1 MKIKITESGLRR
13 IVEDEFNKTYENG
26 LSIVNGI
33 CDALYRNGIEVN
45 DGSNEI
51 QGLEVNGREYDLYFD
66 ADIEYSMTSRGS
78 EMTYDYP
85 GEAPQYDY
93 YIVLVRNIE
102 VYDEDGP
109 IEELRDNE
117 QIKNAIMKYSSI
129 DESSV
134 DVDEYDAKHF
144 NESIDRGHFND
155 KYEYATDIIDSY
167 YNMMDDGNI
176 LSGDQLRQVGEIV
189 KWLEEHNAN
198 DNPHHDKWVKMGYDI
213 LDRFNGRGSG
223 LSYPVDEIFRRTAAA
238 LIAEGLTEDR
248 TVSDDGTVEI
258 DNFDR
263 IKQLMDYKADGDTLY
278 FVEIM
283 RRKKDN
289 PYMGGSRD
297 FVKQYYFK
305 SMQEFESSEDEI
317 KSICQRHNARAYI
330 YINARS
336 AAMVDKWTSIN
347 MSRFK
352 RHPSMGDKYQW
363 NAKSL
368 AAGRSLDEP
377 DRPLCFVD
385 IDSSDMNDIKT
396 AMKIIRDA
404 GIKPLYAYRSIN
416 NGLHIILPNKD
427 DAKKLDFS
435 PINGNLN
442 GLSQFAKNNAKVS
455 VEIDKPVLLYASLI
469 PNGYGKQYAR
479 FQKLAGRKI

>member
-1 MKIKITESGLRR
+1 MKIRITESGLHR
-13 IVEDEFNKTYENG
+13 IVEDA
-26 LSIVNGI
+26 VNNMFGKKPTLVDGI
-33 CDALYRNGIEVN
+33 CHAISENGIEVN
-45 DGSNEI
+45 DGSNEV
-51 QGLEVNGREYDLYFD
+51 QGLVVNGKEYDLYFD
-66 ADIEYSMTSRGS
+66 ADIVYRMTSRGS
-78 EMTYDYP
+78 KMTYDYP
-85 GEAPQYDY
+85 GEAPEYDY
-93 YIVLVRNIE
+93 YISFINNIE
-102 VYDEDGP
+102 VYDENGQ
-109 IEELRDNE
+109 IEELKNNE
-117 QIKNAIMKYSSI
+117 QIEDAIMKYSTI

-134 DVDEYDAKHF
+134 DVDNYDSKHF
-144 NESIDRGHFND
+144 NESIERGFFEE
-155 KYEYATDIIDSY
+155 KYEYATDLLDSY
-167 YNMMDDGNI
+167 YNMMDDGKM

-198 DNPHHDKWVKMGYDI
+198 DNPKQDEWIKMGYEI
-213 LDRFNGRGSG
+213 LDRFDGRGSG
-223 LSYPVDEIFRRTAAA
+223 LSYPVDEMFRRTAAA

-263 IKQLMDYKADGDTLY
+263 IKSLMDYKADGDTLY
-278 FVEIM
+278 FVQIM

-289 PYMGGSRD
+289 PYMSGNYD

-305 SMQEFESSEDEI
+305 TMDEFESSEDEI
-317 KSICQRHNARAYI
+317 KSLCQRHNARAYI

-352 RHPSMGDKYQW
+352 RHPSMGAKYQW

-385 IDSSDMNDIKT
+385 IDSSDMEDIKK

-404 GIKPLYAYRSIN
+404 GIKPLYAYRSLN
-416 NGLHIILPNKD
+416 NGLHIILPDKEA
-427 DAKKLDFS
+427 AKKLDFS

-469 PNGYGKQYAR
+469 PNGYDKQYAR
-479 FQKLAGRKI
+479 FQKLTGRKI